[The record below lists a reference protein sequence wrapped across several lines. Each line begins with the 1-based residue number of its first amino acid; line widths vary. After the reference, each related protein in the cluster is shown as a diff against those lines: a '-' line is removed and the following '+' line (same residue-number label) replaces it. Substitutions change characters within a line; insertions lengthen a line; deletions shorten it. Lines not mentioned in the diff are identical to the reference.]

1 MLIDATLKSDMPP
14 IALPKK
20 EYMEDAKELWEKLG
34 LPALKPESPWHGY
47 SLGDW
52 NDQWDDMAKRAAD
65 GDYLENGRRSAQMR
79 RNDVLPNTSI
89 RDVPGNPIDKK

>member
-1 MLIDATLKSDMPP
+1 
-14 IALPKK
+14 
-20 EYMEDAKELWEKLG
+20 MEDAKELWEKLG

-79 RNDVLPNTSI
+79 RTMCCQTLLFATCQEI
-89 RDVPGNPIDKK
+89 RLIKNNVHPS